1 MKHAIRAS
9 VLCAALLVT
18 GQASAQTAFSE
29 GQWYVSPMGTYIF
42 KEDTDRVTNSS
53 VGGHSGLGRGFSDA
67 WAVELNLVGNSSDAY
82 DEVNQWGVG
91 VDLLHGL
98 KPWGNWIPYY
108 SVGIG
113 YLKTQVVE
121 DPNVS
126 AIAIRRLD
134 NDNPYAGV
142 GAGLMRNFGA
152 SQTKLRSEVRYRM
165 DMADPN
171 SFRDWLFNVG
181 LVVPF
186 GEPAPPPVVDADGD
200 GVNDG
205 QDQCP
210 GTPAGA
216 PVDSRGCELDSD
228 SDGVVNRKDA
238 CPETRAGAR
247 VDAKGCEIDTDTDGD
262 GVANSKDRCPNTPRG
277 TKVDQ
282 YGCKT
287 IGDADGDGVLDN
299 RDRCPNTAKGAR
311 VDVNG
316 CEFKEEI
323 RLPGVTFET
332 NSARLTS
339 QSLSVLNDAAETLK
353 RNSDV
358 RVEAQGH
365 TDSQGAAAYNLS
377 LSQRRAEAV
386 RDYLVTRGAAA
397 GNITAKGYGETAPI
411 AGNDTA
417 AGRAQNRRVTLKVLG
432 Q

>member
-1 MKHAIRAS
+1 
-9 VLCAALLVT
+9 
-18 GQASAQTAFSE
+18 
-29 GQWYVSPMGTYIF
+29 
-42 KEDTDRVTNSS
+42 
-53 VGGHSGLGRGFSDA
+53 
-67 WAVELNLVGNSSDAY
+67 VE
-82 DEVNQWGVG
+82 G
-91 VDLLHGL
+91 VDGSALHG
-98 KPWGNWIPYY
+98 
-108 SVGIG
+108 
-113 YLKTQVVE
+113 
-121 DPNVS
+121 
-126 AIAIRRLD
+126 
-134 NDNPYAGV
+134 
-142 GAGLMRNFGA
+142 
-152 SQTKLRSEVRYRM
+152 
-165 DMADPN
+165 
-171 SFRDWLFNVG
+171 
-181 LVVPF
+181 
-186 GEPAPPPVVDADGD
+186 
-200 GVNDG
+200 
-205 QDQCP
+205 
-210 GTPAGA
+210 
-216 PVDSRGCELDSD
+216 
-228 SDGVVNRKDA
+228 
-238 CPETRAGAR
+238 
-247 VDAKGCEIDTDTDGD
+247 
-262 GVANSKDRCPNTPRG
+262 
-277 TKVDQ
+277 
-282 YGCKT
+282 
-287 IGDADGDGVLDN
+287 GDGVLDN